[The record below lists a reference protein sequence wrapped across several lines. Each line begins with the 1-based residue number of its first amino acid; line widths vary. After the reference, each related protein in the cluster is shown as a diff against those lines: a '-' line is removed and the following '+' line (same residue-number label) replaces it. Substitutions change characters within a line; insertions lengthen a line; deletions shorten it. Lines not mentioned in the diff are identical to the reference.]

1 MTRVVPVLV
10 LLAVPG
16 AAPAAEVEVG
26 YRHELLTR
34 GPDWREL
41 SIEAGWRAPGHAGL
55 ELAVRGLERFGLR
68 DINLR
73 ASGSAPLGP
82 RWTVA
87 GEASASPEHRFVPA
101 FSGGASLQRTLGG
114 GFVGSGGVRWS
125 RYESEAGIT
134 DAGVGSLGLER
145 YWGAFRLGWT
155 GYLATLDGE
164 WSASNAVAWDLYYR
178 DRDRAGVVVAAGR
191 EIESTGG
198 RAPVVSTVLAA
209 ALRGR
214 HGLGGGWALTYE
226 AGIQRQGDLY
236 TRGGARIGLGRHF

>member
-1 MTRVVPVLV
+1 MTRALPVL
-10 LLAVPG
+10 LLLTAQS
-16 AAPAAEVEVG
+16 AAAAAEVEVG

-41 SIEAGWRAPGHAGL
+41 SVGAGWRAPGQAGL
-55 ELAVRGLERFGLR
+55 EVAVRSLERFGLR
-68 DINLR
+68 DLDLG

-87 GEASASPEHRFVPA
+87 GEASASPQHRFVPA
-101 FSGGASLQRTLGG
+101 FTGGASLQRTLGS

-125 RYESEAGIT
+125 RYDGEAGIT
-134 DAGVGSLGLER
+134 DVGVGSLGLES

-155 GYLATLDGE
+155 GYLATLEGD
-164 WSASNAVAWDLYYR
+164 WSASNAVVWDFYYG
-178 DRDRAGVVVAAGR
+178 DRDRAGVILAAGR

-198 RAPVVSTVLAA
+198 PAPIVSTVLAA

-214 HGLGGGWALTYE
+214 HGFGGEWALTYE
-226 AGIQRQGDLY
+226 LGIQRQGDLY
-236 TRGGARIGLGRHF
+236 TRGGARIGLRRRF